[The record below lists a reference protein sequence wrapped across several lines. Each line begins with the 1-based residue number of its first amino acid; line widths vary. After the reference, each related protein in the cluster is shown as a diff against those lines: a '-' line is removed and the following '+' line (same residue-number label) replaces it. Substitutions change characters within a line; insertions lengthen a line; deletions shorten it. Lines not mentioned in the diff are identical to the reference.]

1 MLWSVCLKPIPTPT
15 GEAAWYALQRW
26 VKTQDVLAALESIH
40 HALGDVFAL
49 PLPGFNAVM
58 LVGPEANRFV
68 LVDERE
74 NLRWRAERDP
84 VTRLLRHGVL
94 VEDSATHDD
103 LRRQMNPALHRKM
116 IDGYVEVMVRS
127 CDQVIDAWGDNSTI
141 DMLVEMRKVALLIL
155 TGTLFQEDFT
165 PHLTSLW
172 QSILRSIQ
180 YISPGPWLV
189 WPEIPRPGYRRA
201 IRKLD
206 DYLYRLIAERRAHVG
221 DSSDLLGALI
231 NSGMKDDLIRD
242 QLLTMLIAGHD
253 TSTALLA
260 WALYLLAMHGD
271 LQAQARAEVEQVL
284 GAGEPTTEGIG
295 QLVYLDQVIKETL
308 RLYPPIHLGSRI
320 AATDLT
326 FQDYSFP
333 TGTRILYSIYLSHRH
348 EGYWPNP
355 ARFDPDRFAPE
366 EVRRRPAY
374 LYLPFGGGQRNC
386 IGMAFAQVEAKVI
399 LARLLQK
406 YELRY
411 AGNHL
416 RPRMGATLEPHPGVR
431 ITVRRR

>member
-1 MLWSVCLKPIPTPT
+1 VHLKAIPRPT
-15 GEAAWYALQRW
+15 GKAAWHALQRW
-26 VKTQDVLAALESIH
+26 VKAQDVLAALESIH
-40 HALGDVFAL
+40 HELGDVFAL

-58 LVGPEANRFV
+58 LVGPQANRFV

-94 VEDSATHDD
+94 VEDGATHDE

-116 IDGYVEVMVRS
+116 IDGYVELMGRS
-127 CDQVIDAWGDNSTI
+127 CDQVIDAWGDNSTV
-141 DMLVEMRKVALLIL
+141 DMLVEMRKAALLIL

-165 PHLTSLW
+165 PHLGPLW
-172 QSILRSIQ
+172 HSILRTIQ
-180 YISPGPWLV
+180 YISPGPWLI
-189 WPEIPRPGYRRA
+189 WPEIPRPGYHRA

-221 DSSDLLGALI
+221 SSSDLLNALI
-231 NSGMKDDLIRD
+231 CSGMDDGLIRD

-253 TSTALLA
+253 TSTALMA
-260 WALYLLAMHGD
+260 WALYLLATHD
-271 LQAQARAEVEQVL
+271 EVQAQVHAEIERVF
-284 GAGEPTTEGIG
+284 GAGEPTSEDLG

-320 AATDLT
+320 AATNLA

-333 TGTRILYSIYLSHRH
+333 AGTRILYSIYLSHRH
-348 EGYWPNP
+348 ESYWPN
-355 ARFDPDRFAPE
+355 ATRFDPDRFAPE
-366 EVRRRPAY
+366 EVRRRPPY
-374 LYLPFGGGQRNC
+374 LYLPFGGGPRNC

-406 YELRY
+406 YELHD

-431 ITVRRR
+431 ITVRRRH

>member
-1 MLWSVCLKPIPTPT
+1 
-15 GEAAWYALQRW
+15 
-26 VKTQDVLAALESIH
+26 
-40 HALGDVFAL
+40 
-49 PLPGFNAVM
+49 
-58 LVGPEANRFV
+58 
-68 LVDERE
+68 
-74 NLRWRAERDP
+74 
-84 VTRLLRHGVL
+84 
-94 VEDSATHDD
+94 
-103 LRRQMNPALHRKM
+103 
-116 IDGYVEVMVRS
+116 MVRS

>member
-1 MLWSVCLKPIPTPT
+1 MQSVYLKAIPRPT
-15 GEAAWYALQRW
+15 GEAAWQALQRW
-26 VKTQDVLAALESIH
+26 IKTQDVLAALESVH
-40 HALGDVFAL
+40 HTLGDVFEL

-94 VEDSATHDD
+94 VEDGAAHDE
-103 LRRQMNPALHRKM
+103 LRRQMNPALHRKV
-116 IDGYVEVMVRS
+116 IDGYMELMGRS
-127 CDQVIDAWGDNSTI
+127 SDLVIDAWGDTSTV

-165 PHLTSLW
+165 PHLRPLW
-172 QSILRSIQ
+172 QSILRTIQ
-180 YISPGPWLV
+180 YISPGPWLI
-189 WPEIPRPGYRRA
+189 WPEIPRLGYHRA
-201 IRKLD
+201 IRRLD
-206 DYLYRLIAERRAHVG
+206 DYIYRLIAERRANFSG
-221 DSSDLLGALI
+221 SSDLLGALI
-231 NSGMKDDLIRD
+231 GAGMDDAMIRD
-242 QLLTMLIAGHD
+242 QLLTILIAGHD

-260 WALYLLAMHGD
+260 WTLYLLAIHPNV
-271 LQAQARAEVEQVL
+271 QAQVHEEVERVL
-284 GAGEPTTEGIG
+284 GGREPTSNEVG
-295 QLVYLDQVIKETL
+295 QLLYLDQVIKETL

-326 FQDYSFP
+326 FQDYFFP

-348 EGYWPNP
+348 ESFWPDP
-355 ARFDPDRFAPE
+355 ARFDPDRFAPD
-366 EVRRRPAY
+366 EVRRRPPY
-374 LYLPFGGGQRNC
+374 LYLPFGGGPRNC

-406 YELRY
+406 YQLDF
-411 AGNHL
+411 AAHPA
-416 RPRMGATLEPHPGVR
+416 RPHMGATLEPHPGVR
-431 ITVRRR
+431 ITVRRRR